1 MYVIEFQG
9 SFCHVF
15 AWQSVKNSHVL
26 KSLLTVPLEKAEG
39 DSSSQAKPSAA
50 SQRNGAAIRQALRAA
65 NLKVREALAIIP
77 KQWVT
82 LRIVT
87 LPSTDPAEVSEMAR
101 FEAERH
107 IPFNVE
113 RHVVSH
119 HVLRLEGIQGA
130 QVVIAA
136 LDGPPAWEITATMD
150 AAGIHLT
157 CLEVSTLALFN
168 ALTYSGAWDTG
179 QHPTAAQIHVGMSAT
194 DITILQRGAPIFA
207 RSIALGVEKLFA
219 SLSPDGPAGDNL
231 AMMDRIEEMDVFSG
245 QRAEAAENSAGTAEN
260 SAASFQT
267 PEAAS
272 GSSQSPLAVQ
282 NWVNRLVQEIRKTH
296 EFANREFECQPIS
309 QLFYSGAG
317 LCLRGLK
324 DVLREQ
330 LQVPLTEID
339 PYVKGLRIEQG
350 PPSLRL
356 PPFAYAAAAGAIARD
371 MSEDSVRI
379 NLLPSDYV
387 RGHDTTK
394 RKRSLILTGSLAAAL
409 VICALVYANLLISSK
424 ERQLEAI
431 RAQADKGA
439 PREKQIRERKS
450 QIKILK
456 DQSKP
461 EGTAMAILN
470 DMSSWKDLFNPSE
483 MHVAITEFQYT
494 ALKTLKLIGTAMSYA
509 EMNDLR
515 VRLKNTNHFSE
526 VIVETG
532 TRDPTWY
539 PGNVQP
545 IKFTLNCYLGKT
557 EQKGKKKE
565 VEPAVASK
573 PAAEQPDGKTP

>member
-1 MYVIEFQG
+1 MYVVEFQG

-39 DSSSQAKPSAA
+39 DSSTQAKPSAA

-87 LPSTDPAEVSEMAR
+87 LPSTDPTEVSEMAR

-194 DITILQRGAPIFA
+194 DITILQRGVPIFA

-245 QRAEAAENSAGTAEN
+245 QRAEAAEDSG
-260 SAASFQT
+260 ASFQT
-267 PEAAS
+267 PEADS
-272 GSSQSPLAVQ
+272 GSPQSPLAVQ

-387 RGHDTTK
+387 RSHDTTK

-409 VICALVYANLLISSK
+409 VICALVYANLQISSK
-424 ERQLEAI
+424 QRQLEKI
-431 RAQADKGA
+431 RAQADNGA

-461 EGTAMAILN
+461 EGTVMAILN
-470 DMSSWKDLFNPSE
+470 DMSSWKDLFNPNE
-483 MHVAITEFQYT
+483 MHVAITDFQYT
-494 ALKTLKLIGTAMSYA
+494 AGKTLGLSGTAMSYG
-509 EMNDLR
+509 EMNDLT
-515 VRLKNTNHFSE
+515 VQLKSTRHFSD
-526 VIVETG
+526 VKVESWG
-532 TRDPTWY
+532 RDQNWY

-545 IKFTLNCYLGKT
+545 IRFKLNCYLGKT

-565 VEPAVASK
+565 VEPAVAST
-573 PAAEQPDGKTP
+573 PAAEQPAGKTP